1 MALLAALGVRTVNRS
16 AFRETRPNDPRTH
29 GAPAMGELTPFIT
42 GSRSRR
48 QKAAEVSGI
57 EQVLLIG

>member
-1 MALLAALGVRTVNRS
+1 MNRS
-16 AFRETRPNDPRTH
+16 VFRETRPNDPRTH

-57 EQVLLIG
+57 EQVALIG